1 MTKQV
6 LKLNPPIIIFGNGE
20 TPNHPVTLKILK
32 KASTII
38 SLDGGADKLIGM
50 GYLPDY
56 IVGDMDSLKH
66 NQSKYKSEVILMK
79 DQSKTDL
86 EKAIHWLINN
96 KTDKLEL
103 IGCSAGRDD
112 HHFANLFIIEKFS
125 KIIDIKMVTNWS
137 LFYCLE
143 GSKTF
148 KSVPGQIVSIISK
161 NSNVK
166 VTTVGLKYSMKNEI
180 LSSPSRGISNVALGS
195 SFSLDVSKPVWIIIN
210 HI

>member
-6 LKLNPPIIIFGNGE
+6 FKLSPPIIIFGNGE
-20 TPNHPVTLKILK
+20 IPHHPVALKILK

-38 SLDGGADKLIGM
+38 SLDGGSDKLISM
-50 GYLPDY
+50 GYIPDY
-56 IVGDMDSLKH
+56 IVGDMDSLKQ
-66 NQSKYKSEVILMK
+66 NQSKYKGELILMK

-86 EKAIHWLINN
+86 EKAIRWLINN
-96 KTDKLEL
+96 KIDKLEL
-103 IGCSAGRDD
+103 IGCSSGRDD
-112 HHFANLFIIEKFS
+112 HHFANLFLIEKFS

-137 LFYCLE
+137 LFYCLD

-148 KSVPGQIVSIISK
+148 KSVPGQIVSIIPK

-166 VTTVGLKYSMKNEI
+166 ITTMGLKYSMKNEI
-180 LSSPSRGISNVALGS
+180 LSSPSQGISNVALVL